1 MTSALSALVA
11 EEVGHL
17 ECNTFTEKLQA
28 GDLQPS
34 RRASVEE
41 LHAANAS
48 TSDGGNGYHRLKRAE
63 TIRASDALD
72 HFLLPRA
79 KTNSLSLLQH
89 KKVSVAEKE
98 RVTLQRNVQKGI
110 NS

>member
-1 MTSALSALVA
+1 MTSALSVLVA

-34 RRASVEE
+34 RRTTVEK
-41 LHAANAS
+41 LHAANAN

-63 TIRASDALD
+63 AIHASDALG
-72 HFLLPRA
+72 HFLLPRTE
-79 KTNSLSLLQH
+79 TNSLSLLQH
-89 KKVSVAEKE
+89 EKVRVAEKE

-110 NS
+110 RS